1 VRQEQRG
8 PAARARPERAALR
21 VQAQQERV
29 LQERVL
35 QELPVRPR
43 PEYRL

>member
-8 PAARARPERAALR
+8 PAARPERAALQ
-21 VQAQQERV
+21 VQAQQGLV
-29 LQERVL
+29 QQERVQ